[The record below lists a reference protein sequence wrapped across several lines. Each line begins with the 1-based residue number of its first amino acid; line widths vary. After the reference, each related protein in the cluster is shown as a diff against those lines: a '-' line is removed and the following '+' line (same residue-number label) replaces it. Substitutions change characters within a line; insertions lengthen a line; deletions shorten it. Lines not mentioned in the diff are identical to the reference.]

1 MTQVTPIRTASDG
14 ILRLFFSEPT
24 TTGSSP
30 AIFLDRDGIINERIH
45 GGYVTQWSE
54 FRFIKGI
61 AQQLAEVSK
70 LGLPMIVVSNQAGV
84 GKGLI
89 TPEALVEI
97 TERFVSALRSRGA
110 GIDAV
115 YYCPH
120 VVEAHCL
127 CRKPAPGLLQAAAR
141 DWQIDLKQSVLVG
154 DSASDIEAAQ
164 NSQCRAI
171 LMDQGDRQSSTQVNS
186 GQPAIIVQKTNDIV
200 AGIRNLL
207 RTAEI
212 RRTTP

>member
-1 MTQVTPIRTASDG
+1 MTPVTPIRATSDG
-14 ILRLFFSEPT
+14 ILKLFFSEPT
-24 TTGSSP
+24 AIGSSP

-54 FRFIKGI
+54 FQFIEGI
-61 AQQLAEVSK
+61 AEQLAEVSK
-70 LGLPMIVVSNQAGV
+70 LGLPVIVVSNQAGV

-97 TERFVSALRSRGA
+97 TERFVSALGSQGA
-110 GIDAV
+110 KLDAV

-120 VVEAHCL
+120 VVEAHCS

-141 DWQIDLKQSVLVG
+141 DWQIDLKHSILVG

-164 NSQCRAI
+164 NSECRAI
-171 LMDQGDRQSSTQVNS
+171 LMDQGDGQSSTQVNS
-186 GQPAIIVQKTNDIV
+186 GQPASIVRKTSDIV
-200 AGIRNLL
+200 ASIRNLL